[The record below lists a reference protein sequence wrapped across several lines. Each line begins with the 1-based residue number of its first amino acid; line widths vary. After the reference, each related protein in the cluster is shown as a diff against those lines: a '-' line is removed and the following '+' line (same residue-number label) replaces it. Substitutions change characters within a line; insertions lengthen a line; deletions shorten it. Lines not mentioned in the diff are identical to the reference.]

1 MVSKS
6 NLLEVFPYSG
16 TAIDDGLDRDLEAK
30 IIVVYQPHF
39 TRL

>member
-1 MVSKS
+1 MVRKS

-16 TAIDDGLDRDLEAK
+16 TAIDEGLDLEAK

-39 TRL
+39 TRM